1 MDGRVLTDLFDEP
14 FLASRPVVCRPPDED
29 AEAAASLPREDEEE
43 DVIRRL
49 KDLGYLL

>member
-1 MDGRVLTDLFDEP
+1 MDGHVLTDLFDEA
-14 FLASRPVVCRPPDED
+14 FLASRPIVYRQAEED
-29 AEAAASLPREDEEE
+29 AETPVSLPKEEEE